1 MGPRIASAT
10 TLLSVL
16 PECARKQE
24 ASRPLCRKAGH
35 SIPPVMRRVPYT
47 PGHTNPLCNP
57 WTDPPTA
64 PPPMWTAPSH
74 ASKASAPG
82 VRVSTENT
90 EFADDVVTDADE
102 AALLQ
107 PFSREYASRPTHHD
121 ARRSHHD
128 EELPAECLHS
138 RRERGEP
145 SRHRLASVAHRGRC
159 PRSHRTSVYNRAS
172 FGPVAQ
178 RLEQGTHKEG
188 GQRRRNGGCSRAT
201 RRCRRRSVVQIIRR
215 KSLEILDRPHVRLS
229 RQPLARA

>member
-1 MGPRIASAT
+1 
-10 TLLSVL
+10 
-16 PECARKQE
+16 
-24 ASRPLCRKAGH
+24 
-35 SIPPVMRRVPYT
+35 
-47 PGHTNPLCNP
+47 
-57 WTDPPTA
+57 
-64 PPPMWTAPSH
+64 MWTAPSH

-128 EELPAECLHS
+128 EGSPAECLHS
-138 RRERGEP
+138 RRERGAP
-145 SRHRLASVAHRGRC
+145 SRHRLACVAHRGRC

-178 RLEQGTHKEG
+178 WLEQGTHNPLVVCSNHTG
-188 GQRRRNGGCSRAT
+188 PSLLVILNFQHRLLLGGCGLDTT
-201 RRCRRRSVVQIIRR
+201 RRGPVSKTVSNC
-215 KSLEILDRPHVRLS
+215 
-229 RQPLARA
+229 PLGA